1 MASSCR
7 RFAIHKG
14 QARNHFENK
23 SKPPPTPPIYFQTNT
38 SLAFIK
44 KARWQF
50 LYVVYANDTTT
61 LHICIAPTSH
71 PPLRSCSVRPAFFS
85 RGFAFGVG
93 RPDLNL
99 VILVVRRAHTR
110 PSCERRRQ
118 RPTAHTQNAIV
129 YCYIY
134 LCYVQYK
141 IHSVVSR
148 YANIALDA
156 HFITHTQKHI
166 FVVSHSPS
174 NHLIASSFVSFA
186 SLSSTLLS
194 PPHTPSLPFN
204 SSRVRPKE
212 TSQHPPIS
220 ISFVAA
226 PTSHHSRYFI
236 STFRYSFCCCSFFL
250 KPH

>member
-1 MASSCR
+1 MAVFVCCICKR
-7 RFAIHKG
+7 YYHHHPP
-14 QARNHFENK
+14 HFHRTNV
-23 SKPPPTPPIYFQTNT
+23 SPTPPQ
-38 SLAFIK
+38 L
-44 KARWQF
+44 
-50 LYVVYANDTTT
+50 L
-61 LHICIAPTSH
+61 CPTRVLLLGVS
-71 PPLRSCSVRPAFFS
+71 FS
-85 RGFAFGVG
+85 GWVAD

-148 YANIALDA
+148 YANIARDA
-156 HFITHTQKHI
+156 HFITHTEKHI

-204 SSRVRPKE
+204 SSRARAKE

-226 PTSHHSRYFI
+226 PTSHHSRNFI
-236 STFRYSFCCCSFFL
+236 STFR
-250 KPH
+250 